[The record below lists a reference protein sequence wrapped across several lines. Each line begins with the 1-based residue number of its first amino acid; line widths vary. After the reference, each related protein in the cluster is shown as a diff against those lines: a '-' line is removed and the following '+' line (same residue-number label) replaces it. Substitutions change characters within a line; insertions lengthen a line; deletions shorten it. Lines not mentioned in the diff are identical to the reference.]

1 MTGNIDWYGVYKSQ
15 GENFR
20 SWVQDWCDPY
30 RPPHLL
36 PCSGWALPG
45 RLKVQLLLES
55 AALTDKK
62 AVWFLVCRENNIKLS
77 WSQVA
82 SQRPSSGADL
92 SETRCRRKPQ
102 LCFPGEGRTS
112 SGRHCRLGAKPW
124 SCLAPR
130 GGRVS
135 HYRPGVGTEGAPAP
149 RAGSSHP
156 SPSTHVFPP
165 RAVPA
170 PRAPRRAPLQR
181 RGRPSPPCF
190 LVPCRRPAAGVAV
203 RPGEHR
209 PLFLQFLPPPPS
221 PPPPPPS
228 PPSPPHYS
236 SHSLG
241 RGECVR
247 FAGAIR
253 KWQLARWRCSESRRT
268 RCEGRGAAGRASHRA
283 AHQPNG
289 RRRRRPEGL
298 LSAPSSLCASSGSA
312 PGAVGT
318 PGAAWRAQAGG
329 VGCFREPHFLR
340 EPVDSTPRS
349 SLELPPSLSFSFRK
363 WWGGGLGSQRRECA
377 GARAAPRLPLPATPG
392 RVCVSSGRGS
402 GGANFPGA

>member
-1 MTGNIDWYGVYKSQ
+1 MERIIVSSPDPRWLVRGRVLGRISVRLVAEES
-15 GENFR
+15 R
-20 SWVQDWCDPY
+20 SFVSPGKGG
-30 RPPHLL
+30 RPPGATAGSAQCPGAAWLPEAAASATILL
-36 PCSGWALPG
+36 AWG
-45 RLKVQLLLES
+45 R
-55 AALTDKK
+55 K
-62 AVWFLVCRENNIKLS
+62 ARS
-77 WSQVA
+77 
-82 SQRPSSGADL
+82 
-92 SETRCRRKPQ
+92 RRA
-102 LCFPGEGRTS
+102 R
-112 SGRHCRLGAKPW
+112 
-124 SCLAPR
+124 
-130 GGRVS
+130 
-135 HYRPGVGTEGAPAP
+135 
-149 RAGSSHP
+149 SSHP

-241 RGECVR
+241 RAECVR
-247 FAGAIR
+247 SAGAIR

-318 PGAAWRAQAGG
+318 PGAA
-329 VGCFREPHFLR
+329 
-340 EPVDSTPRS
+340 
-349 SLELPPSLSFSFRK
+349 
-363 WWGGGLGSQRRECA
+363 
-377 GARAAPRLPLPATPG
+377 
-392 RVCVSSGRGS
+392 
-402 GGANFPGA
+402 